1 MADIKSTLELVME
14 RTKHLTMSAEEKSG
28 QQKKDFEKKL
38 NGLLQQYEDKALAV
52 DELMERISAL
62 QADLHLDDDL
72 SVASA
77 VVQCIQPGM
86 DNAHWL
92 ALIER
97 LAPAVVTQ
105 QLEQALVDYREKA
118 AVLVRKGEQDH
129 VEHLAREHDIQGSAV
144 VPNLN
149 KDAPIREELSAVKIE
164 TRERID
170 SIIQKSN

>member
-1 MADIKSTLELVME
+1 ME
-14 RTKHLTMSAEEKSG
+14 RTKHLTLSTEERAG
-28 QQKKDFEKKL
+28 QQKQDFEKKR
-38 NGLLQQYEDKALAV
+38 NGLLQQYEDKVLAL

-72 SVASA
+72 SFASA
-77 VVQCIQPGM
+77 VVQRIQPGM

-92 ALIER
+92 ALIKR
-97 LAPAVVTQ
+97 LAATVVTQ
-105 QLEQALVDYREKA
+105 QLEKALVDYHEKA
-118 AVLVRKGEQDH
+118 AVLVRKGEKDR

-149 KDAPIREELSAVKIE
+149 KDASIREKLSALKIE

-170 SIIQKSN
+170 NIVQKSN

>member
-1 MADIKSTLELVME
+1 MAEIKSTLDLVME
-14 RTKHLTMSAEEKSG
+14 RTRHLTMSTEERAG
-28 QQKKDFEKKL
+28 QRKKDFEKKL
-38 NGLLQQYEDKALAV
+38 NGLLQQYEDKVLDL

-62 QADLHLDDDL
+62 QANLHLDDDL

-77 VVQCIQPGM
+77 VVQRIQPGM

-92 ALIER
+92 ALIKR
-97 LAPAVVTQ
+97 FAPGVVTQ
-105 QLEQALVDYREKA
+105 LEEVLADNQERVA
-118 AVLVRKGEQDH
+118 ALVRKGEQDH

-149 KDAPIREELSAVKIE
+149 KDAPIQKKLSALKIE

-170 SIIQKSN
+170 NMIQAN